1 MAKHGMADDM
11 ADGLAG
17 PMSRRD
23 YGTGS
28 VYQRSSDGRWLGVI
42 DAGYTPDGTR
52 RRITVTAKTKTAAQK
67 KLRDKRAELESRG
80 HHNVKR
86 TITVAK
92 WSEQWLAAIQP
103 HVRPSAYDTDA
114 AACRWI
120 VESIGTVKLAD
131 LSPAH
136 VRSVAARI
144 RASGG
149 SSSTA
154 LRYHGSLMRMLKAAA
169 LEGYLVP
176 PNVLL
181 AEKPKA
187 AVNDRTAVTIEH
199 AILALGVA
207 AQRVD
212 GSRWALA
219 FLQGLRQA
227 EALGLTWDAVDLDK
241 GTLTVS
247 WQVKSLRYLDRSK
260 PELGFRVPDGY
271 ESRHLVGATHLVR
284 PKSAAGWRVQPLV
297 PVAVEALKAWQ
308 EVSRPNE
315 HRLVWPGRTR
325 KGKTW
330 PRNPAADR
338 DEWEAIQKAAG
349 IAHETGRPYHVH
361 EIRHGTATLLL
372 ALKVPESVRIEIMGH
387 STIASTR
394 AYEHVDLEQARAAL
408 ERVASELRLEPGG
421 EVAALGGV
429 EVAEPVAEDGNVDS

>member
-11 ADGLAG
+11 ADWPGG

-28 VYQRSSDGRWLGVI
+28 VYQRASDGRWLGVI
-42 DAGYTPDGTR
+42 DAGYTANGTR
-52 RRITVTAKTKTAAQK
+52 RRITVTAKTKKAAQN
-67 KLRDKRAELESRG
+67 KLRDKRNELDAQG
-80 HHNVKR
+80 HHNVRR

-103 HVRPSAYDTDA
+103 HVRPSAYDTDVA
-114 AACRWI
+114 ATKA
-120 VESIGTVKLAD
+120 VVAAIGAVKLAD
-131 LSPAH
+131 LSPAD
-136 VRSVAARI
+136 VRAVAARL
-144 RASGG
+144 RSAGKST
-149 SSSTA
+149 STA

-169 LEGYLVP
+169 LEGYTIP

-187 AVNDRTAVTIEH
+187 AVNDRTAVTVEH

-207 AQRVD
+207 TGQSD

-227 EALGLTWDAVDLDK
+227 EALGLTWDAVDLEA

-247 WQVKSLRYLDRSK
+247 WQAKSLRYLDRK
-260 PELGFRVPDGY
+260 QPELGFRVPDGY
-271 ESRHLVGATHLVR
+271 EARHLVGAAHLVR

-297 PVAVEALKAWQ
+297 PVAVEALRAWRA
-308 EVSRPNE
+308 VSPPNE
-315 HRLVWPGRTR
+315 HRLVWPGSTR

-338 DEWEAIQKAAG
+338 EQWEAIQAEAG
-349 IAHETGRPYHVH
+349 IAHEAGRPYHVH
-361 EIRHGTATLLL
+361 EIRHGTATLLM
-372 ALKVPESVRIEIMGH
+372 ALGVPESVRIEIMGH

-408 ERVASELRLEPGG
+408 AGVAARLGLEARG
-421 EVAALGGV
+421 EVPALGGV
-429 EVAEPVAEDGNVDS
+429 EVSQPVAEDGDVDS